1 MPSMN
6 PDGFEV
12 KTILGSR
19 VFSEKMLG
27 LLPLLVHCFPIDT
40 GTKQPTLF
48 EERDRKEGQQGAVEG
63 QGRVRAQ
70 GRYEG
75 RKGRGRTV
83 EMETKKTEDRE
94 KGLS

>member
-1 MPSMN
+1 
-6 PDGFEV
+6 
-12 KTILGSR
+12 L
-19 VFSEKMLG
+19 
-27 LLPLLVHCFPIDT
+27 
-40 GTKQPTLF
+40 
-48 EERDRKEGQQGAVEG
+48 RKETERKGRQQGTVEG
-63 QGRVRAQ
+63 QGRVIGQ